1 MNTTKENYQPIPIF
15 VDAPSQVSISKSH
28 QKKMIFVMNALEKG
42 WSVKKRDGSYVFTK
56 KHEGKREVFL
66 DTYLETFVRTSLNMN
81 HLLDNS
87 NPTA

>member
-15 VDAPSQVSISKSH
+15 VDAPSQVSISKSQ

-66 DTYLETFVRTSLNMN
+66 EEYLECFVKGNLDTPVDLNN
-81 HLLDNS
+81 F
-87 NPTA
+87 